1 MRLAERMERI
11 AKASDAVKELVKAV
25 AELFDQ
31 IRDESRIDGGVRVT
45 NFNPLEIEWWLNL
58 PEEKEEER

>member
-11 AKASDAVKELVKAV
+11 AKASDAVKELVKGV

-31 IRDESRIDGGVRVT
+31 VRDESRINGGFKIT
-45 NFNPLEIEWWLNL
+45 SFDPLIIDWWVDL
-58 PEEKEEER
+58 PEEKEEK

>member
-11 AKASDAVKELVKAV
+11 AKASDAVKELVKGV

-31 IRDESRIDGGVRVT
+31 VRDESRIGGGFRVVR
-45 NFNPLEIEWWLNL
+45 FNPLEVDWWLNL
-58 PEEKEEER
+58 PEEKEEK